1 MPETLG
7 RYPWI
12 LVTTAAPWSRRGK
25 TWGGPSLK
33 LQQCLHLPPAWQRCK
48 HKWFRGILDAKGAER
63 SEWLEKKRVNKKDA
77 GKCVAWEGRML
88 LVLVLC
94 RSRGIWGICRSP
106 ASHCLLALLSFDYSS
121 NRVWCAWTC
130 SAEWAQLQFHSLS
143 YVRRGSSARLPKR
156 KMWREAK
163 REIFQTQQQQTTTC
177 PSGKKT
183 LPLFR
188 F

>member
-7 RYPWI
+7 KYPWI

-88 LVLVLC
+88 LVLC

-121 NRVWCAWTC
+121 NRVWCAVNLLC
-130 SAEWAQLQFHSLS
+130 RVGSAAIPFTQLCQTGQLS
-143 YVRRGSSARLPKR
+143 PAAKKKDVTRG
-156 KMWREAK
+156 
-163 REIFQTQQQQTTTC
+163 
-177 PSGKKT
+177 
-183 LPLFR
+183 
-188 F
+188 